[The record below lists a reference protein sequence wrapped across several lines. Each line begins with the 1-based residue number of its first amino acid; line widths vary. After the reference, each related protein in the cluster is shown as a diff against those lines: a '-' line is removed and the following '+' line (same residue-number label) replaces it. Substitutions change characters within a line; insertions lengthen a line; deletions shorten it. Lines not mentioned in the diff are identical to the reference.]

1 MSRFLARTAYA
12 PELPDYEL
20 LPFNF
25 ARLNEQETVATN
37 LAGEMLVLPNATVDA
52 LVNHTLSIDDP
63 AYVSLRARHFLRLPT
78 DKSPIDLLAL
88 KVRTRYTRLE
98 HFTNLHIFVVSL
110 RCEHSCPYCQVS
122 RQSEDRESF
131 DMTPEIADRAL
142 DLVFRSP
149 SQSLKIE
156 FQGGEPLLNFEM
168 IKYVVEQAK
177 ARNLVARRDLAFVI
191 ATNLAPITQ
200 EMLEFCREHDIL
212 ISTSLDGPAD
222 LHNKNRPRPGKD
234 SWERAIN
241 GITLAR
247 QTLGVDRV
255 SALMTTTQSSLP
267 RVKDIID
274 IYLELGFTSIFLR
287 PLSPYGFALKTK
299 SFAAYNTDRWLDFY
313 KSGLDYILEINRA
326 GIAFAEDYASLILTK
341 MLTSNDP
348 GYVDLTNPAGIAIGA
363 IVFNYDGGVFASD
376 ESRMLAEMG
385 DNTLRLGD
393 VQTSSYEDIYLSDT
407 LLEAL
412 ESSFTLSVPMCSDC
426 AFEPFCGADPVY
438 HHATMKDF
446 TGRKPESEFCRRNMA
461 IFKHLLRLMSSDK
474 TTAAIFQRW
483 ANRC

>member
-1 MSRFLARTAYA
+1 MSRFLAHAAYA
-12 PELPDYEL
+12 PNRADYEL

-25 ARLNEQETVATN
+25 ARLNDQEAVVTN
-37 LAGEMLVLPNATVDA
+37 MSGEMLVLPNITVNA
-52 LVNHTLSIDDP
+52 LVNHTLSIEDP
-63 AYVSLRARHFLRLPT
+63 AYISLRARHFLRAPG

-88 KVRTRYTRLE
+88 KVRTRYARLE

-122 RQSEDRESF
+122 RQSEDRESY
-131 DMTPEIADRAL
+131 DMTPEIAEKAL

-168 IKYVVEQAK
+168 IRYVVEQAK
-177 ARNLVARRDLAFVI
+177 IRNLIAKRDLAFVI
-191 ATNLAPITQ
+191 ATNLAPITP
-200 EMLEFCREHDIL
+200 EMLEFCRAHDIL
-212 ISTSLDGPAD
+212 ISTSLDGPKD

-234 SWERAIN
+234 SWERATK
-241 GITLAR
+241 GIELAR
-247 QTLGVDRV
+247 QTLGFDRV
-255 SALMTTTQSSLP
+255 SALMTTTQTSLP

-274 IYLELGFTSIFLR
+274 MYLELGFTSIFLR

-313 KSGLDYILEINRA
+313 KAGLDYILEINRA

-348 GYVDLTNPAGIAIGA
+348 GYVDLTNPSGIGLGA
-363 IVFNYDGGVFASD
+363 IVFNYDGGIFASD

-407 LLEAL
+407 LLDAL
-412 ESSFTLSVPMCSDC
+412 ENSFTLSVPMCSDC

-438 HHATMKDF
+438 HHAVMKDF

-461 IFKHLLRLMSSDK
+461 IFKHLLHLMNSDK
-474 TTAAIFQRW
+474 ATAAIFQRW